1 MKSINT
7 FLFTMALMVGFMSNT
22 TYAQSKIAHIDTQAF
37 IESMPTY
44 QDAMKQIQQVEQTYQ
59 AEIDELLKEAQKKNE
74 RYKAE
79 APTKTDEENQMRMQE
94 LNDMQNSIM
103 EYNQT
108 ATRDVQKKREELM
121 RPVLEK
127 ARTII
132 QETARAKGFDY
143 VLDSTV
149 GSGVLLADGYDL
161 LDDAKAAL
169 SSN

>member
-1 MKSINT
+1 MKSIKT
-7 FLFTMALMVGFMSNT
+7 LLLGLALVFGSMST
-22 TYAQSKIAHIDTQAF
+22 QAQSKIAHIDTQAF
-37 IESMPTY
+37 IESMPSY
-44 QDAMKQIQQVEQTYQ
+44 QEAMKQLKQVEQTYQ
-59 AEIDELLKEAQKKNE
+59 AEIDDLLKEAQKKNE

-79 APTKTDEENQMRMQE
+79 APTKTDEENQARMQE

-108 ATRDVQKKREELM
+108 ATRDVQKKRQELM
-121 RPVLEK
+121 TPVLEK
-127 ARTII
+127 AREII
-132 QETARAKGFDY
+132 QTVARSKGYEY

-169 SSN
+169 AK

>member
-7 FLFTMALMVGFMSNT
+7 FVITMALMLGFMSNS
-22 TYAQSKIAHIDTQAF
+22 YAQSKIAHIDTQAF
-37 IESMPTY
+37 IESMPSY
-44 QDAMKQIQQVEQTYQ
+44 QDAMKQIKQVEQTYQ

-132 QETARAKGFDY
+132 QETARAKGYDY

-169 SSN
+169 ATN

>member
-1 MKSINT
+1 MKSLNT
-7 FLFTMALMVGFMSNT
+7 ILITLAFSFGLLTNVN
-22 TYAQSKIAHIDTQAF
+22 AQSKIAHINTQEF
-37 IESMPTY
+37 IESMPAY
-44 QDAMKQIQQVEQTYQ
+44 QDAMKQIKQVEQTYQ
-59 AEIDELLKEAQKKNE
+59 AEIDDLLKEAQSKNE

-79 APTKTDEENQMRMQE
+79 ASTKTDEENQMRMQE
-94 LNDMQNSIM
+94 LNEMQNSIM

-108 ATRDVQKKREELM
+108 ATKDVQNKREELM

-132 QETARAKGFDY
+132 QKTAREKGFDY
-143 VLDSTV
+143 VLDSTL

-169 SSN
+169 SN

>member
-7 FLFTMALMVGFMSNT
+7 LLMTLALTLGFMNNGL
-22 TYAQSKIAHIDTQAF
+22 AQSKIAHIDTQAF
-37 IESMPTY
+37 IESMPAY
-44 QDAMKQIQQVEQTYQ
+44 QDAMQQIKQVEQTYQ
-59 AEIDELLKEAQKKNE
+59 AEIDDLLKEAQKKNE

-79 APTKTDEENQMRMQE
+79 ASTKTDEENQMRMQE
-94 LNDMQNSIM
+94 LNEMQNSIM

-108 ATRDVQKKREELM
+108 ATKDVQKKREELM
-121 RPVLEK
+121 RPVLER
-127 ARTII
+127 ARNII

-143 VLDSTV
+143 VLDSTI

-169 SSN
+169 ASQ

>member
-1 MKSINT
+1 MKSRNTIFITLAFCFGLMIN
-7 FLFTMALMVGFMSNT
+7 GF
-22 TYAQSKIAHIDTQAF
+22 AQSKIAHIDTQAF
-37 IESMPTY
+37 IESMPSY
-44 QDAMKQIQQVEQTYQ
+44 QEAMKQIKQVEQTYQ
-59 AEIDELLKEAQKKNE
+59 AEIDDLLKEAQNKNE

-94 LNDMQNSIM
+94 LNEMQNSIM

-108 ATRDVQKKREELM
+108 ATKDVQKKKEELM
-121 RPVLEK
+121 RPVLER
-127 ARTII
+127 ARTVI

-143 VLDSTV
+143 VLDSTL

>member
-7 FLFTMALMVGFMSNT
+7 IFLTLAIVLGLVGNVN
-22 TYAQSKIAHIDTQAF
+22 AQSKIAHINTQDF
-37 IESMPTY
+37 IESMPAY
-44 QDAMKQIQQVEQTYQ
+44 QDAMKQIKQVEETYS

-79 APTKTDEENQMRMQE
+79 APTKTDEQNQARMQE
-94 LNDMQNSIM
+94 LQEMQNSIR

-108 ATRDVQKKREELM
+108 ATREVQKKREELM

-127 ARTII
+127 ARNII
-132 QETARAKGFDY
+132 QKVARDKGFDY
-143 VLDSTV
+143 VLDSSI

-161 LDDAKAAL
+161 LDDAKAEL
-169 SSN
+169 SK

>member
-7 FLFTMALMVGFMSNT
+7 FLFTFALIIGFMNNGH
-22 TYAQSKIAHIDTQAF
+22 AQSKIAHIDTQAF
-37 IESMPTY
+37 IESMPSY
-44 QDAMKQIQQVEQTYQ
+44 QDAVSQIKKIEQTYQ
-59 AEIDELLKEAQKKNE
+59 AEIDDLLKETQNKNE

-79 APTKTDEENQMRMQE
+79 APTKTDEENQIRMQE
-94 LNDMQNSIM
+94 LQEMQNSIR

-108 ATRDVQKKREELM
+108 ASRDVQKKREELM

-127 ARTII
+127 ARNII
-132 QETARAKGFDY
+132 QKVARDKGFDF

-149 GSGVLLADGYDL
+149 GSGVLLADGYNL

-169 SSN
+169 AN

>member
-1 MKSINT
+1 MKSRNTIFITLALFFGLMINS
-7 FLFTMALMVGFMSNT
+7 F
-22 TYAQSKIAHIDTQAF
+22 AQSKIAHIDTQAF
-37 IESMPTY
+37 IESMPSY
-44 QDAMKQIQQVEQTYQ
+44 QDAMNQIKNVEETYQ
-59 AEIDELLKEAQKKNE
+59 AEIDDLLKEAQNKNE

-79 APTKTDEENQMRMQE
+79 APTKTDEENQGRMQE

-108 ATRDVQKKREELM
+108 ATKDVQKKREELM

-132 QETARAKGFDY
+132 QETARQKGFDY

-161 LDDAKAAL
+161 LDDVKAAL
-169 SSN
+169 SN

>member
-1 MKSINT
+1 MKSRNT
-7 FLFTMALMVGFMSNT
+7 ILFTLALCFGLMFNGF
-22 TYAQSKIAHIDTQAF
+22 AQSKIAHIDTQAF
-37 IESMPTY
+37 IEAMPAY
-44 QDAMKQIQQVEQTYQ
+44 QDAMAQIKQVEQTYQ
-59 AEIDELLKEAQKKNE
+59 AEIDDLLKEAQKKNE

-79 APTKTDEENQMRMQE
+79 APTKTDEENQIRMQE
-94 LNDMQNSIM
+94 LNEMQNSIM

-132 QETARAKGFDY
+132 QETARTKGFDY

-161 LDDAKAAL
+161 LNDAKAAL
-169 SSN
+169 AQ

>member
-7 FLFTMALMVGFMSNT
+7 FLITVALTIGFYSSGN
-22 TYAQSKIAHIDTQAF
+22 AQAKIAHIDTQAF
-37 IESMPTY
+37 IEAMPSF
-44 QDAMKQIQQVEQTYQ
+44 QDATKQIKQIEQTYQ

-94 LNDMQNSIM
+94 LNEMQNSIM

-127 ARTII
+127 ARNII

-161 LDDAKAAL
+161 LEDAKVAL

>member
-7 FLFTMALMVGFMSNT
+7 FLFTLALIVGFMGNT
-22 TYAQSKIAHIDTQAF
+22 NAQSKIAHIDTQAF
-37 IESMPTY
+37 IESMPSY
-44 QDAMKQIQQVEQTYQ
+44 QDAMKQIRQVEQTYQ
-59 AEIDELLKEAQKKNE
+59 AEIDELLKEAQKKSE

-79 APTKTDEENQMRMQE
+79 APTKTDEENAMRQQE
-94 LNDMQNSIM
+94 MNDMQNSIM

-127 ARTII
+127 ARNII

-169 SSN
+169 STN

>member
-7 FLFTMALMVGFMSNT
+7 ILFSLALILGFMVNSQ
-22 TYAQSKIAHIDTQAF
+22 AQSKIAHIDTQAF
-37 IESMPTY
+37 IEAMPDY
-44 QDAMKQIQQVEQTYQ
+44 QDAMSQIKQVEQTYQ
-59 AEIDELLKEAQKKNE
+59 AEIDDLLKEAQKKNE

-79 APTKTDEENQMRMQE
+79 APTKTDEENQIRMQE
-94 LNDMQNSIM
+94 LDEMQNAIM

-108 ATRDVQKKREELM
+108 ASRDVQKKREELM

-127 ARTII
+127 ARNII
-132 QETARAKGFDY
+132 QKTAREKGFDY

-149 GSGVLLADGYDL
+149 GSGVLLADGYNL

-169 SSN
+169 PAN

>member
-7 FLFTMALMVGFMSNT
+7 FLFTLAIAIGFMTSMD
-22 TYAQSKIAHIDTQAF
+22 AQSKIAHIDTQAF
-37 IESMPTY
+37 IEAMPAY
-44 QDAMKQIQQVEQTYQ
+44 QDAMKQLKQIEQTYQ
-59 AEIDELLKEAQKKNE
+59 AEIDDLLKEAQQKNE

-79 APTKTDEENQMRMQE
+79 APTKTDEENQVRMQE
-94 LNDMQNSIM
+94 LNEMQNSIM

-127 ARTII
+127 ARNII
-132 QETARAKGFDY
+132 QKVARDKGYDY

-149 GSGVLLADGYDL
+149 GSGVLLADGYNL
-161 LDDAKAAL
+161 LDDAKAQL
-169 SSN
+169 SK